1 MIIQE
6 DPTII
11 ERVEQKYP
19 LSGDWFDAMRECAAR
34 YLPVF
39 RYDGVND
46 LWQIRTTYLDT
57 ADLLCYREYCERLPV
72 RSKVRIRQYSVDGT
86 CGETC
91 WVELKIKR
99 DIYCFKRRF
108 MCHVLDVPDLLAGR
122 DILDR
127 VLQANGNLP
136 TVIAA
141 YHAVR
146 DRIVS
151 HGMAPTVRI
160 DYHRVAFQHPDNSQ
174 HRLTVD
180 RDIRW
185 FSTGQQTSPG
195 LDTTLVELK
204 YRTDPP
210 DWLPALLADLNGA
223 TDAPFSKYAKAVKRL
238 NLHKAVRDA

>member
-1 MIIQE
+1 MIIHG

-19 LSGDWFDAMRECAAR
+19 LPGDCFDAMRACAER

-39 RYDGVND
+39 RYDGIHD

-57 ADLLCYREYCERLPV
+57 PDLLCYREYCERLPV
-72 RSKVRIRQYSVDGT
+72 RSKVRIRQYSVDGNY
-86 CGETC
+86 GETC

-108 MCHVLDVPDLLAGR
+108 MCHVHDVPDLLAGR
-122 DILDR
+122 DILGR
-127 VLQANGNLP
+127 VLKATGDLP
-136 TVIAA
+136 AVAA
-141 YHAVR
+141 TYRAVR
-146 DRIVS
+146 DRIVTL
-151 HGMAPTVRI
+151 GMMPIVRI
-160 DYHRVAFQHPDNSQ
+160 DYHRVAFQHPNSSE

-223 TDAPFSKYAKAVKRL
+223 ADAPFSKYAKAVKRL
-238 NLHKAVRDA
+238 KLHQAARDA